1 MSVSYLVTGA
11 TGHLGYNIV
20 RSLYQKGCRIRALV
34 LPEDPNAFRL
44 AEMAQIF
51 YGDITDRTTLDE
63 FFDCPSTDEI
73 QLIHCGALLTLDY
86 KFNQEVWD
94 VNVIG
99 TKNILDLA
107 SSYHVSRRVFVTGVS
122 AIPLDEEKEVL
133 TETND
138 YRTDKVVGIYA
149 KTMAAA
155 GSLVTGACENGLNAS
170 LVLPS
175 VIIGPY
181 DYGQTYS
188 TQLIEEYLNGRVPLR
203 TDGGCDL
210 VDVRDVAETVI
221 NCLETG
227 EKGESYILSN
237 QFCKVKELYRILH
250 ELGGVREVRLSIPG
264 WMMKSPSPV
273 TGVWQKNRKR
283 RSLSTTYS
291 KHMLKAN
298 AHFSHEKADQ
308 QLGYRVRDIRE
319 TLQDTVEFLRS
330 ENRA

>member
-1 MSVSYLVTGA
+1 MTVSYLVTGA

-34 LPEDPNAFRL
+34 LPGDPNAFRL

-63 FFDCPSTDEI
+63 FFDCPSTDDI

-99 TKNILDLA
+99 TKNMLDLA

-122 AIPLDEEKEVL
+122 AIPLDDEKEIL
-133 TETND
+133 TEID
-138 YRTDKVVGIYA
+138 DFRTDKVVGIYA

-155 GSLVTGACENGLNAS
+155 GSLVTGAAEQGLNVS
-170 LVLPS
+170 LVMPS

-181 DYGQTYS
+181 DYGQTYA
-188 TQLIEEYLNGRVPLR
+188 TQLIEDYLNGHVSLR
-203 TDGGCDL
+203 SNGGFDV
-210 VDVRDVAETVI
+210 VDVRDVADGVI
-221 NCLETG
+221 RALKRG
-227 EKGESYILSN
+227 EKGQTYILSN
-237 QFCKVKELYRILH
+237 QYCTVKDLYRMIH
-250 ELGGVREVRLSIPG
+250 ELVGVREVRLSLPG
-264 WMMKSPSPV
+264 WMMKSSSPV
-273 TGVWQKNRKR
+273 TGVWQRIRKR
-283 RSLSTTYS
+283 RSLSTTYT
-291 KHMLKAN
+291 KHVLKAN
-298 AHFSHEKADQ
+298 AHFSHEKADR
-308 QLGYRVRDIRE
+308 QLGYTVRNISE
-319 TLQDTVEFLRS
+319 TLQDTIEFLRS